1 VPGRAGDTVEL
12 FGTQQQTRDWVRQYY
27 PQCLV
32 YDDDG
37 NETGELQSAYTHQY
51 AIEYFPTLQD
61 VTPSPTDEILMI
73 ETHFGNPA
81 IPTGPGVRPRTNIE
95 VGWFGVGPP
104 VR

>member
-37 NETGELQSAYTHQY
+37 NETGELQSAYTHQ
-51 AIEYFPTLQD
+51 